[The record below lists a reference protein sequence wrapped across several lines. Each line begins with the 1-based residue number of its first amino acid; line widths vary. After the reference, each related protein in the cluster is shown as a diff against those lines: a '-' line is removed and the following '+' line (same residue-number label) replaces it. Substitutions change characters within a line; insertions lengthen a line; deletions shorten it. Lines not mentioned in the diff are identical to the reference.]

1 MPVAADH
8 PVYSEVTD
16 APCAAVPRPVDQR
29 VDQPVGTHPAR
40 SAYSGFAGLDDVGE
54 SSTDTAELWM
64 TGMSRQEATAM
75 LTRAAVEGG
84 FLVRPSSNSPSGTA
98 VSVGPRHAHAWC
110 SMLPRGNCERAR
122 GAHTRAAVR
131 LETWLLCAY
140 PQSVSPAP
148 PGCRPH
154 GSLAGYAITAWL
166 TGRVMNF
173 TVKLAAPRPGGVRQ
187 NFDTM
192 FRPFLAHFSPISR
205 PFLTHFSA
213 ALAPAHTRRVTRR

>member
-8 PVYSEVTD
+8 PVYAEVTD

-110 SMLPRGNCERAR
+110 SMLPRGNCERAPRLGWKHGCCVLIRNRSPPRPR
-122 GAHTRAAVR
+122 GADRMGLSQAT
-131 LETWLLCAY
+131 
-140 PQSVSPAP
+140 QS
-148 PGCRPH
+148 
-154 GSLAGYAITAWL
+154 
-166 TGRVMNF
+166 
-173 TVKLAAPRPGGVRQ
+173 
-187 NFDTM
+187 
-192 FRPFLAHFSPISR
+192 
-205 PFLTHFSA
+205 
-213 ALAPAHTRRVTRR
+213 RRG